1 MRSFVKGAF
10 AAVVV
15 LGMSAV
21 PAHAAPVL
29 QLDIAGGHY
38 DTSTKTIVASSNPFT
53 LTAIFT
59 PPPGTSQTLINR
71 ALLETFYI
79 SAAVNPAYAP
89 PGGSLGSFTWNNTAV
104 DVTEDM
110 TYGKPPIEWFGATQD
125 FDSGDLHGHDI
136 YPTYFSEFAFHF
148 SPTRRA
154 TTYDSAVTP
163 GGLVPN
169 AAGGSYYT
177 SFAVDTR
184 NLDPRYVIHF
194 DMYNTTVHRCGVDAG
209 STLPGCRDVD
219 VQTFAPFSNDAQS
232 PPVPEPASLL
242 LLGAG
247 LGTATFRKYRN
258 KQNS

>member
-1 MRSFVKGAF
+1 
-10 AAVVV
+10 
-15 LGMSAV
+15 V

-38 DTSTKTIVASSNPFT
+38 DRSTKTIVAGSNPFT

-59 PPPGTSQTLINR
+59 PPEGTSPTNVRR

-79 SAAVNPAYAP
+79 SAAVSPAYQP
-89 PGGSLGSFTWNNTAV
+89 PGASLGNFSFDGQNV
-104 DVTEDM
+104 DVTGDM
-110 TYGKPPIEWFGATQD
+110 TYGKPPIEWFGETQD

-136 YPTYFSEFAFHF
+136 YPTYFSEFAFNF

-154 TTYDSAVTP
+154 VTYDSAVTP
-163 GGLVPN
+163 GGLVPDAN
-169 AAGGSYYT
+169 GGSYYT
-177 SFAVDTR
+177 SFTVDTR

-194 DMYNTTVHRCGVDAG
+194 DMYNTTVHRCGAE
-209 STLPGCRDVD
+209 SAALIPGCGDVD

-247 LGTATFRKYRN
+247 LGTTTIKKYRQR
-258 KQNS
+258 KTS